1 MEVMNV
7 KAMEPEIIE
16 PEIIESETMEQEA
29 VKQEAI
35 KQETTE
41 PKKTKKHKQKSLRSL
56 LFKNTIAILIPT
68 ILVLVAVLGAS
79 RHYPIIYRMTN
90 HKIEQLTDLD
100 KWYGKRAYNVTV
112 NPLQLKYTGYNYYED
127 ERLTGAYYYSF
138 MENTCVF
145 FLIKTKNPEPVI
157 ENVTVRGKMLKDS
170 ATAEAMKNGFSQEL
184 GLDYNDFNTFVNPI
198 LISEPDYPYLEI
210 ILMWIVLILPS
221 FGACAIIASSIV
233 WTIRPERHPATRQLS
248 EIGDRRLVY
257 EEVQSQF
264 KNRMLQHNYNYYV
277 TEDYLI
283 ISHWMTT
290 DFIRIDFIRYI
301 SKHVIQ
307 KMHGKR
313 QVYRL
318 TMSNPEKMFYE
329 RDFHS
334 ESCADEIMATLIR
347 LNPEIDNRTM
357 KVFDLEEISAAKEEP
372 TAEPEEAASK
382 SKARSAE
389 QETTEKPE
397 AKAVQPEEADTETES
412 KSEASSAEQETT
424 EKPEAKESQPEGIK

>member
-1 MEVMNV
+1 MEVMKV

-16 PEIIESETMEQEA
+16 SEIIESETMEQEA
-29 VKQEAI
+29 IKQEAA
-35 KQETTE
+35 E
-41 PKKTKKHKQKSLRSL
+41 PEKTKKHKQKSLRSL

-68 ILVLVAVLGAS
+68 ILVLVVVLGVS

-184 GLDYNDFNTFVNPI
+184 GLDYNDLNTFVNPI

-221 FGACAIIASSIV
+221 VGACAIIVSSIV

-372 TAEPEEAASK
+372 TAEQEEAEKPEAKAVQPEGTDTEIESK

-389 QETTEKPE
+389 QETTEK
-397 AKAVQPEEADTETES
+397 S
-412 KSEASSAEQETT
+412 
-424 EKPEAKESQPEGIK
+424 EGIDAEENE

>member
-1 MEVMNV
+1 MEVMKV
-7 KAMEPEIIE
+7 KAMELE
-16 PEIIESETMEQEA
+16 
-29 VKQEAI
+29 
-35 KQETTE
+35 
-41 PKKTKKHKQKSLRSL
+41 KTKKHKQKSLRSL
-56 LFKNTIAILIPT
+56 LFKNTIIILIPT
-68 ILVLVAVLGAS
+68 ILVLVAVLGVS

-100 KWYGKRAYNVTV
+100 KWYGERAYNVTV

-221 FGACAIIASSIV
+221 VGACVIIVSSIV
-233 WTIRPERHPATRQLS
+233 WMIHPERHPATRQLS

-283 ISHWMTT
+283 ISRWMTT

-329 RDFHS
+329 RDFYS

-357 KVFDLEEISAAKEEP
+357 KVFDLEEISAEKEEP
-372 TAEPEEAASK
+372 AAEPEETASK
-382 SKARSAE
+382 SKACSAE
-389 QETTEKPE
+389 PETTEKPE
-397 AKAVQPEEADTETES
+397 GID
-412 KSEASSAEQETT
+412 SEANE
-424 EKPEAKESQPEGIK
+424 

>member
-1 MEVMNV
+1 MEVMKV
-7 KAMEPEIIE
+7 KAMEPE
-16 PEIIESETMEQEA
+16 
-29 VKQEAI
+29 
-35 KQETTE
+35 
-41 PKKTKKHKQKSLRSL
+41 KTKKHKQKSLRSL
-56 LFKNTIAILIPT
+56 LFKNTITILIPT
-68 ILVLVAVLGAS
+68 ILVLVAVLGVS

-221 FGACAIIASSIV
+221 VGACVIIVSSIV
-233 WTIRPERHPATRQLS
+233 WMINPERHPATRQLS

-283 ISHWMTT
+283 ISRWMTT

-329 RDFHS
+329 RDFYS

-357 KVFDLEEISAAKEEP
+357 KVFDLEEISAEKAEP
-372 TAEPEEAASK
+372 AAEPEETASK

-389 QETTEKPE
+389 PETTEKPE
-397 AKAVQPEEADTETES
+397 GID
-412 KSEASSAEQETT
+412 SEANE
-424 EKPEAKESQPEGIK
+424 

>member
-1 MEVMNV
+1 MEAMKV
-7 KAMEPEIIE
+7 KAME

-29 VKQEAI
+29 IKQEA
-35 KQETTE
+35 TE
-41 PKKTKKHKQKSLRSL
+41 PEKIKKHKQKSLRSL

-68 ILVLVAVLGAS
+68 ILVLVAVLGVS

-221 FGACAIIASSIV
+221 VGACAIIVSSIV

-372 TAEPEEAASK
+372 TAEPEEA
-382 SKARSAE
+382 
-389 QETTEKPE
+389 EKPE

-424 EKPEAKESQPEGIK
+424 EKPEGTDAETASKSEASSTEPEAKEAQPEGIK

>member
-1 MEVMNV
+1 MEVMKV
-7 KAMEPEIIE
+7 KAMEPE
-16 PEIIESETMEQEA
+16 
-29 VKQEAI
+29 
-35 KQETTE
+35 
-41 PKKTKKHKQKSLRSL
+41 KTKKHKQKSLRSL
-56 LFKNTIAILIPT
+56 LFKNTITILIPT
-68 ILVLVAVLGAS
+68 ILVLVAVLGVL

-221 FGACAIIASSIV
+221 VGACVIIVSSIV
-233 WTIRPERHPATRQLS
+233 WMIHPERHPATRQLS

-283 ISHWMTT
+283 ISRWMTT

-329 RDFHS
+329 RDFYS

-357 KVFDLEEISAAKEEP
+357 KVFDLEEISAEKEEP
-372 TAEPEEAASK
+372 AAEPEETASK
-382 SKARSAE
+382 LKACSAE
-389 QETTEKPE
+389 PETTEKPE
-397 AKAVQPEEADTETES
+397 GID
-412 KSEASSAEQETT
+412 SEANE
-424 EKPEAKESQPEGIK
+424 

>member
-1 MEVMNV
+1 MEAMKV

-29 VKQEAI
+29 IKQEA
-35 KQETTE
+35 TE
-41 PKKTKKHKQKSLRSL
+41 PEKTKKHKQKSLRSL
-56 LFKNTIAILIPT
+56 LLKNTIAILIPT
-68 ILVLVAVLGAS
+68 ILVLVVILGVS

-221 FGACAIIASSIV
+221 LGACAIIVSSIV

-283 ISHWMTT
+283 ISRWMTT

-372 TAEPEEAASK
+372 TAEQEE
-382 SKARSAE
+382 
-389 QETTEKPE
+389 TEKPE
-397 AKAVQPEEADTETES
+397 GIDAEANE
-412 KSEASSAEQETT
+412 
-424 EKPEAKESQPEGIK
+424 